1 MNIVIGSDHAGF
13 EMKQYII
20 ENLINQINDYGTH
33 SSEAVDYP
41 DIAHRL
47 SSDVNSEKY
56 DFGILICGSGNG
68 MTMTANKY
76 YNIRCALCWN
86 EDITK
91 LARQHNDANII
102 ALPSRFI
109 TKEDALKF
117 VKIFLY
123 TKFEG
128 GRHQRRIEKI

>member
-20 ENLINQINDYGTH
+20 ENLINQIDDYGTH